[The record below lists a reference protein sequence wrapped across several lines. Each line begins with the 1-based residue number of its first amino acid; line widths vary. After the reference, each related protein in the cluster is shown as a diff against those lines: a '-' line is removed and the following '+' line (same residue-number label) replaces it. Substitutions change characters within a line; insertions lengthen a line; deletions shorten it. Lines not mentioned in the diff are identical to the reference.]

1 MTWRANFY
9 WDSRLAGGR
18 RSFEDDQAS
27 ILLQKILS
35 GILWVREYC
44 KGAGHLGAGY
54 PLKTSSKADGPR
66 KSTAACRVVQ
76 GTVLRRELIL

>member
-1 MTWRANFY
+1 MDGERDELNQRTSEEVVTWRAYFY

-27 ILLQKILS
+27 NLLQKILS

-44 KGAGHLGAGY
+44 RGAENLAAG
-54 PLKTSSKADGPR
+54 
-66 KSTAACRVVQ
+66 
-76 GTVLRRELIL
+76 